1 MSYLGYP
8 NYNPYYGASQND
20 QTQNG
25 YGASRAQVTTSSYP
39 DPAAYSTEARQAQY
53 PSQDYSWSAQ
63 NQQSY
68 AGSHTNQGQYTGEPS
83 RDSTNSQSYEYQR
96 AHASHIGSNKR
107 QTEIQA
113 YAADASHA
121 PAQPSTQALNELAYA
136 SGLESSSL
144 PATSSS
150 RPSQPSQRNR
160 VHENAPLE
168 QPRAQV
174 GKAQQTHGN
183 PSQRGPYA
191 TQSTYQKND
200 QNRLANQAAAA
211 LQGLPKVPR
220 AKAASPVVNHPP
232 PAPAPT
238 RTPTPQQRQ
247 QSSYPAP
254 QSSLSHQRKQ
264 SSQSGKN
271 QQAPSVSRP
280 STTGPTRNQSPPA
293 RTQQSYSVIPT
304 DARPATVPNVN
315 SIANLVTNQDRQAS
329 PAYPSPTEE
338 SSSTTFINPREVFNP
353 YHREH
358 ERVRREAAVAEAA
371 AKIKAAEA
379 ALIAKYAPRPEP
391 AAVDHT
397 QKVNPEVSTDVTK
410 SKSSTPANESASGSA
425 PVDESEQA
433 AELRQLLARMKELR
447 GKDAALF
454 QKVWDEEKGAPAT
467 KAQIT
472 SPAPSQQAA
481 QPSTQAA
488 AQPSKPAQRPNSA
501 YRPWIPD
508 MPKGFN
514 GYTVVVEDNPEGLPD
529 LGKFPAARRVR
540 YSYANRKE
548 QDSPATTAQQS
559 LPQTTGPVSTPATNI
574 MPQPGPLVFNPNV
587 APENST
593 IVEPLP
599 ARNQDGSTVWPEA
612 KRRLLA
618 EQAVKFLKSDP
629 RHESLNISEMDFIE
643 ILEGNPSYIDLCQL
657 IEARGFRFDRAHFAR
672 SLITNVPGLSTAK
685 EGSQHSP
692 APNSA
697 SAQARINNPA
707 GSPATFVPPPPNRA
721 APFMNGVSIKPETP
735 FQQFRKATPL
745 MHQRNAVLPPSVR
758 SRPSVQEPQIPAPMP
773 GSKEEMSRKRGFED
787 LIDLTNE
794 VDEDYIVPEKRLR
807 MRSPSPDPI
816 ATFAQGSQP
825 PSNTQTSFARFGGVA
840 LQGGLPMS
848 GAPLRFDTHVL
859 GSSHSES
866 TPTRPPKIILAKK
879 LNKAQ
884 ALRRNYYDP
893 KTVARDILISTGR
906 HPTERP
912 LNGHLAGLLGNHVE
926 LESDLSTI
934 HWEDIDPGG
943 PPAPKTAWSDV
954 PAGPPRFRSRLSI
967 SNKADILARSGP
979 TNQNSRTSQNTSP
992 EMTRDRPNGDLTHG
1006 AAARGPSTNNNF
1018 VGRFGSGNYRREQHP
1033 YHPPPTAEM
1042 PRSLA
1047 AGKRR
1052 DLSPGAARRAEDGLR
1067 NLAQQT
1073 KSLFKDSFKAPES
1086 RPSSLRQSQTVA
1098 GDVEA
1103 PVSQTP
1109 PKRRG
1114 RPRQSNLS
1122 ESSPQAQIT
1131 HAPRRGPGRPPRS
1144 TASPQVQIS
1153 PPRPAGSVR
1162 SSQSS
1167 VSAGKPRMGRP
1178 PGSKNKV
1185 PPGEKKT
1192 ATMSVEVVVPRLRP
1206 ESERPEFPVFKC
1218 RWFKCGTEL
1227 HNLATLRKHVA
1238 KLHKPAQDIINEI
1251 GYGCYWK
1258 KCSLLRPDEDGALE
1272 PTPIAT
1278 EEEWLD
1284 HIDEEH
1290 LNHLGQKLGDGPST
1304 QHIGKQNQPF
1314 EAIVSK
1320 YFYNPSL
1327 LPTDARIVSYTDP
1340 QAVASD
1346 RNAYLADE
1354 KGRITTHLTDLSD
1367 EPDAVILTDFYTKDT
1382 EANKAAELAFNSF
1395 LKTQGHPKQD
1405 MRAAAEA
1412 TFKAMAARKE
1422 KVGVGIDRGGCTL
1435 VNDERRKT
1443 FVQNPKISRVVDY
1456 DY

>member
-8 NYNPYYGASQND
+8 NYNPYYGAPQND

-25 YGASRAQVTTSSYP
+25 YNASRAQVTTSSYP

-63 NQQSY
+63 NQQPY
-68 AGSHTNQGQYTGEPS
+68 AGNHTNQGQYTGEPS

-113 YAADASHA
+113 YSASANHA

-150 RPSQPSQRNR
+150 RPAQPSQRNR
-160 VHENAPLE
+160 IHENAPLE

-174 GKAQQTHGN
+174 AKVQQTHGTS
-183 PSQRGPYA
+183 SQRGPYA
-191 TQSTYQKND
+191 TQSTYQSND
-200 QNRLANQAAAA
+200 QNRLALQAAAA
-211 LQGLPKVPR
+211 LQGLPKVSR
-220 AKAASPVVNHPP
+220 AKAASPVVNHAP
-232 PAPAPT
+232 PAAAPT
-238 RTPTPQQRQ
+238 RTTTPQQRQ
-247 QSSYPAP
+247 QSSHPAT
-254 QSSLSHQRKQ
+254 QNSLSHQRNQ
-264 SSQSGKN
+264 SLQSGKN
-271 QQAPSVSRP
+271 QQTPSITRT
-280 STTGPTRNQSPPA
+280 STTGPTRNQSPPV
-293 RTQQSYSVIPT
+293 RPQQSYSVTPT

-338 SSSTTFINPREVFNP
+338 STSTTFINPREVFNP

-358 ERVRREAAVAEAA
+358 ERVRREAAAAEAA
-371 AKIKAAEA
+371 AKRKAAEA
-379 ALIAKYAPRPEP
+379 YVMAKYAPPP
-391 AAVDHT
+391 KSGAVDDT
-397 QKVNPEVSTDVTK
+397 PKVNPEVATDVTK
-410 SKSSTPANESASGSA
+410 SKSNTPANEKASSSG
-425 PVDESEQA
+425 PPEESEQA

-454 QKVWDEEKGAPAT
+454 QKVWDEEKGAPAA
-467 KAQIT
+467 KAQT
-472 SPAPSQQAA
+472 ASPAPSQQAV

-488 AQPSKPAQRPNSA
+488 AQPSKAVQQPKSA
-501 YRPWIPD
+501 YRQWIPD

-548 QDSPATTAQQS
+548 QDSPATTAQQG
-559 LPQTTGPVSTPATNI
+559 LPQTTGPVQSPATNI
-574 MPQPGPLVFNPNV
+574 MPPPGPLVFNPNV
-587 APENST
+587 APESST
-593 IVEPLP
+593 IAEPLP

-629 RHESLNISEMDFIE
+629 RHESLVISETDFIE

-685 EGSQHSP
+685 EAPRQSP
-692 APNSA
+692 APHSA
-697 SAQARINNPA
+697 PAQARINNPS
-707 GSPATFVPPPPNRA
+707 GSPAAFIPPPPNRA

-735 FQQFRKATPL
+735 FQQFRKVTPL
-745 MHQRNAVLPPSVR
+745 MHQRNAPLPPSAR
-758 SRPSVQEPQIPAPMP
+758 SHLGVSAPQIPAPMP
-773 GSKEEMSRKRGFED
+773 GSKEEMARKRGFDD

-794 VDEDYIVPEKRLR
+794 DDEDYVVPEKRPR
-807 MRSPSPDPI
+807 VRSPSPDAI

-825 PSNTQTSFARFGGVA
+825 PSNTQTSFARFGGAA
-840 LQGGLPMS
+840 LQGGQPMS

-859 GSSHSES
+859 GSTHGS
-866 TPTRPPKIILAKK
+866 TPTRPPKVILAKK

-912 LNGHLAGLLGNHVE
+912 LNGHLAGLLGNHVD

-954 PAGPPRFRSRLSI
+954 PAGPPRFRSRLSV
-967 SNKADILARSGP
+967 SNKADILARADP
-979 TNQNSRTSQNTSP
+979 TNQKSGTSHNLSP
-992 EMTRDRPNGDLTHG
+992 EMTRERPNGHLAHG
-1006 AAARGPSTNNNF
+1006 AAARGPTTTSNF
-1018 VGRFGSGNYRREQHP
+1018 IGRFGSGNYRREQQQG
-1033 YHPPPTAEM
+1033 PPPAAEM

-1067 NLAQQT
+1067 NLSQQT
-1073 KSLFKDSFKAPES
+1073 KSLFQNSFKAPES

-1098 GDVEA
+1098 SEVEA

-1114 RPRQSNLS
+1114 RPPRQSNLP
-1122 ESSPQAQIT
+1122 ESSPQPQIT
-1131 HAPRRGPGRPPRS
+1131 PAQRRGPGRPPRS
-1144 TASPQVQIS
+1144 TGSPQVQIS
-1153 PPRPAGSVR
+1153 PPQPAGSVR

-1185 PPGEKKT
+1185 PLGEKKT

-1206 ESERPEFPVFKC
+1206 DGEKPEYPVFKC

-1238 KLHKPAQDIINEI
+1238 KLHKPAQDIIDEI

-1258 KCSLLRPDEDGALE
+1258 KCSLLRPDEEGALE

-1278 EEEWLD
+1278 EADWLD